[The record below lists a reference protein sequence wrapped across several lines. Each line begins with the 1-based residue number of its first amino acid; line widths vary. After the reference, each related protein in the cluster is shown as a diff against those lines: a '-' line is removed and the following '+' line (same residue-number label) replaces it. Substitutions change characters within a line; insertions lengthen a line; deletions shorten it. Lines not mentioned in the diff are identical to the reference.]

1 LDNIISQ
8 NKSARLIARLDV
20 KGPNLIKA
28 VHLEGLRVIGD
39 PSEFAQKYYAQG
51 ADELIYIDLVASL
64 YGRSNLVEIVRK
76 TAQNVFIPITVG
88 GGVRSIED
96 VESLLLAGADKVAI
110 NTGCVSKPQLIKD
123 VSQKYGSQCMVLSVE
138 AKKQTDGSWE
148 VYTDCARESTG
159 INVIDWVQEAE
170 MLGAGEILLTSI
182 DQEGTAKGYDAEL
195 IETVSN
201 IVKVPIIAS
210 GGYGKPEDIHK
221 AVAAGADALAF
232 ADILH
237 IKNSNFSELRKIAL
251 SYDIDIR
258 AL

>member
-1 LDNIISQ
+1 MEKIILQ
-8 NKSARLIARLDV
+8 DRSARLIARLDV

-88 GGVRSIED
+88 GGVRSIDD
-96 VESLLLAGADKVAI
+96 VEKLLLAGADKVAI
-110 NTGCVSKPQLIKD
+110 NTGCVLQPQLIRD
-123 VSQKYGSQCMVLSVE
+123 VSKKYGSQCMVLSVE
-138 AKKQTDGSWE
+138 AKKQVDENWE

-159 INVIDWVQEAE
+159 INVKDWVKEAE

-182 DQEGTAKGYDAEL
+182 DKEGTAKGYDIEL
-195 IETVSN
+195 IKSVTEL
-201 IVKVPIIAS
+201 VKIPVIAS
-210 GGYGKPEDIHK
+210 GGYGKPEDIHD
-221 AVAAGADALAF
+221 AISVGADALAF

-237 IKNSNFSELRKIAL
+237 IKNSNFSDLREIAH
-251 SYDIDIR
+251 SYNIDIR
-258 AL
+258 KL